1 MGTRLSKEAVFIR
14 DLKSSL
20 RERGV
25 RVKKKDLVKFFVFV
39 DEVCPW
45 FIVNGPEIH
54 PKKWQKVGRDL
65 NDYLIKNGPDSVPVS
80 VFSYW
85 GLIRDIVENN
95 DPDKRQL
102 LSVAEYCL
110 RPLSRAAS
118 KSSLSGDLPAPKS
131 TKSPSPSPTPSLL
144 DALHDPPKCCLY
156 PPLPQDPTP
165 TDTQKVFPVV
175 TKNHDDDQ
183 LSPDDA
189 AQLEDEAARY
199 HNPNWP
205 PNWPLAAPSIN
216 PPSYTPPIRPPNV
229 CAPAF
234 LPPSAPPLPSPA
246 PGSVDP
252 LTHTENLIAQIV
264 EQRIASHLQKLVV
277 AQPVRPPTSSHKNPS
292 KDPPKTPKPK
302 NLLFPVLTRASARSN
317 PTSTTHNPEEGGPES
332 DNDDTPTGREIES
345 EEEEQAEPEPTEPT
359 DGHRE
364 FHKLHFKSLKEL
376 KTAVNSY
383 GPNAPFTLSVL
394 DSLSRGGHLLPSEW
408 LRIVQAV
415 LTRGQFLTWKADF
428 ADRCQT
434 IAAANL
440 KDPRSPTASWTFDKL
455 TGQGRYLSEARQQH
469 LPLGLLSQVK
479 DAALG
484 AWISLPASGTVNT
497 PLTKITQGSQED
509 YSEFVSR
516 LLEAA
521 ERTLGSEAANDKI
534 VKQLAYENANSACRA
549 VLRGKTRDKTLDEM
563 LRMCRDVDP
572 FTSKVQTLLAVGAAV
587 QTPQASYPPPFP
599 RGAPPIR
606 NCFKCGQSGH
616 FARQCPTAA
625 PPFKA
630 GPVPGICPRC
640 HKGRHWARECRSN
653 PTNPF
658 QGNNPT
664 NPFQGSGLSPTN
676 PFQGNGLRG
685 QPRAPQPIPFQPAS
699 GNSQAVTLPPSIGP
713 HLGAQDLTSVPP
725 PPQY

>member
-25 RVKKKDLVKFFVFV
+25 RVKKKDLVKFFIFV

-85 GLIRDIVENN
+85 SLIRDIVENT

-118 KSSLSGDLPAPKS
+118 KSSLSSDPPAPKS
-131 TKSPSPSPTPSLL
+131 AKSPSPSLTPSLL
-144 DALHDPPKCCLY
+144 GALHDTPPKCCIY
-156 PPLPQDPTP
+156 PPLPRDSDFV
-165 TDTQKVFPVV
+165 DTQKVFPVV
-175 TKNHDDDQ
+175 TKSQNSEPLD
-183 LSPDDA
+183 PGDA
-189 AQLEDEAARY
+189 AELEDEAARY
-199 HNPNWP
+199 HNPD
-205 PNWPLAAPSIN
+205 WPLAAPSLN

-234 LPPSAPPLPSPA
+234 LPPSAPPLPPPA
-246 PGSVDP
+246 PGPVSP
-252 LTHTENLIAQIV
+252 PTSTEDLIAQIV
-264 EQRIASHLQKLVV
+264 EQRITCHLQKLVV
-277 AQPVRPPTSSHKNPS
+277 SQPVRPSLSSQRSLS
-292 KDPPKTPKPK
+292 KKPLTATKPK
-302 NLLFPVLTRASARSN
+302 KLLFPVLTRASARSG
-317 PTSTTHNPEEGGPES
+317 PTSTTRSPEEGDLES
-332 DNDDTPTGREIES
+332 DGEDAPAAQELES
-345 EEEEQAEPEPTEPT
+345 EGEEQAEPEPAEPA
-359 DGHRE
+359 DGPRE
-364 FHKLHFKSLKEL
+364 FHKIHFKSLKEL
-376 KTAVNSY
+376 NAAVKAY

-394 DSLSRGGHLLPSEW
+394 DSLSRGGHLLPGEW

-434 IAAANL
+434 IAAANV
-440 KDPRSPTASWTFDKL
+440 KDPHSPTASWTFDKL
-455 TGQGRYLSEARQQH
+455 TGQGRYISETRQQR

-484 AWISLPASGTVNT
+484 AWISLPASGTANT
-497 PLTKITQGSQED
+497 PLTKITQSSQED

-521 ERTLGSEAANDKI
+521 ERTLGSAAANDKI

-572 FTSKVQTLLAVGAAV
+572 FTSKVQALLAVGAAV
-587 QTPQASYPPPFP
+587 QTPPASYPPSFP
-599 RGAPPIR
+599 RGAPPMR
-606 NCFKCGQSGH
+606 NCFKCGQPGH
-616 FARQCPTAA
+616 FARQCPTSA
-625 PPFKA
+625 PPPRV
-630 GPVPGICPRC
+630 GSVPGICPRC
-640 HKGRHWARECRSN
+640 HKGRHWAKECR
-653 PTNPF
+653 
-658 QGNNPT
+658 NNPT
-664 NPFQGSGLSPTN
+664 NPFYSTTN
-676 PFQGNGLRG
+676 PFTPPFQGNGLRG

-699 GNSQAVTLPPSIGP
+699 GNSLAVALPPSIGP
-713 HLGAQDLTSVPP
+713 HPGVQDLTSVPP
-725 PPQY
+725 PQQY